1 MPKTSP
7 RTTRA
12 KPASKARGARSTP
25 RVASKPRSTPAA
37 KADSASTRAPAARP
51 LRLPRTPKGRRARF
65 FDEPGVDQ
73 LFGIVTALTA
83 ELSVAFERIE
93 TLERVLEAGGALD
106 RARIERWS
114 PDADEARARAAAR
127 EALIER
133 VFQVLEDFAGEP
145 ASHTD

>member
-1 MPKTSP
+1 MSKTTSGTG
-7 RTTRA
+7 RGN
-12 KPASKARGARSTP
+12 PASKSRASRSTP
-25 RVASKPRSTPAA
+25 RVASKPRSMPTRRAE
-37 KADSASTRAPAARP
+37 SVASQAPAARA

-106 RARIERWS
+106 RAQIERWS
-114 PDADEARARAAAR
+114 PDEDEVRARAAAR

-145 ASHTD
+145 PPDTD